1 MSDKKPT
8 FEELVTEMGMDPAL
22 VKSMVQH
29 LQVGNEQE
37 AVWQAWCTP
46 LIAQARRIEG
56 IVNDCPVHNTK
67 DTPHSLNRPGIY
79 VSLPQ
84 YGSNPHLQIR
94 VQNVD
99 GLSVKCE
106 PGKGVYLYNHL
117 ARRTDTGAICG
128 STEVYAH
135 LEKSWYEQSALLQEN
150 WKTVF
155 GHAPAILDAAEYS
168 LANGTPLATTE
179 PWERVLLAELERQHK
194 NEIQPNTWR
203 RWV

>member
-1 MSDKKPT
+1 M
-8 FEELVTEMGMDPAL
+8 
-22 VKSMVQH
+22 
-29 LQVGNEQE
+29 
-37 AVWQAWCTP
+37 
-46 LIAQARRIEG
+46 
-56 IVNDCPVHNTK
+56 
-67 DTPHSLNRPGIY
+67 
-79 VSLPQ
+79 
-84 YGSNPHLQIR
+84 
-94 VQNVD
+94 
-99 GLSVKCE
+99 
-106 PGKGVYLYNHL
+106 YLYNHL

-194 NEIQPNTWR
+194 NEIQPSTWR